1 MNGRNDHSPAVRSGA
16 STCPPLTPEAA
27 ARALAQ
33 AVAAAGELAR
43 SMLGSGMRTWTKDN
57 FSPVTE
63 ADLAVDALLHER
75 LQALAP
81 DHGWLS
87 EETADTPERLAR
99 RRVWV
104 VDPIDGTRSFISGLP
119 DWAIA
124 AALVED
130 GRPIAAALYAPAT
143 EEMFSASIGR
153 GATRNG
159 VPIFASAASSLS
171 GARIAGPRSIIE
183 RLARTGL
190 PLRVQP
196 RIHSLALR
204 IARVASGEVDASLAA
219 ARSHDWDL
227 AAADLLV
234 HEAGAC
240 LTTYDGAK
248 PVYNRPQHAHGALA
262 AAGIAIHPKLL
273 AALDAA
279 TSETGNSPRSAAMG
293 IAET

>member
-1 MNGRNDHSPAVRSGA
+1 MSGRNDAGTS
-16 STCPPLTPEAA
+16 PPLPPEAA
-27 ARALAQ
+27 ARALAE

-43 SMLGSGMRTWTKDN
+43 SMFRAGMRTWTKGN
-57 FSPVTE
+57 FSPVSE
-63 ADLAVDALLHER
+63 ADLAVDALLRER
-75 LQALAP
+75 LQTLAP

-87 EETADTPERLAR
+87 EETADTPERLTR

-104 VDPIDGTRSFISGLP
+104 VDPIDGTCSFISGLP

-124 AALVED
+124 AALIED
-130 GRPIAAALYAPAT
+130 GRPIAAALYAPAS
-143 EEMFSASIGR
+143 EEMYSASVGS

-171 GARIAGPRSIIE
+171 GARIAGPRSILE

-190 PLRVQP
+190 ALRVQP

-204 IARVASGEVDASLAA
+204 IARVASGEVDVSLAA

-234 HEAGAC
+234 HEAGGW

-248 PVYNRPQHAHGALA
+248 PVYNRSQHAHGALA
-262 AAGIAIHPKLL
+262 AAGIAIHRELL
-273 AALDAA
+273 ATLGA
-279 TSETGNSPRSAAMG
+279 TASETGNPPRSGAMG
-293 IAET
+293 TAET

>member
-1 MNGRNDHSPAVRSGA
+1 MSGWNDLSPAIPTGENTS
-16 STCPPLTPEAA
+16 PPLPPQAA
-27 ARALAQ
+27 ARALVQ
-33 AVAAAGELAR
+33 AVAEAGELAR
-43 SMLGSGMRTWTKDN
+43 SMLRPGMRTWTKGN
-57 FSPVTE
+57 ASPVTE
-63 ADLAVDALLHER
+63 ADIAVDALLRER

-104 VDPIDGTRSFISGLP
+104 VDPIDGTRSFIRGLP

-124 AALVED
+124 VALVED
-130 GRPIAAALYAPAT
+130 GRPVAAALYAPAS
-143 EEMFSASIGR
+143 EEMFSASAGR

-159 VPIFASAASSLS
+159 VLICASAAGSLS
-171 GARIAGPRSIIE
+171 GARIAGPRSSLE
-183 RLARTGL
+183 RLSQTGL
-190 PLRVQP
+190 ALRVQP

-204 IARVASGEVDASLAA
+204 IARVASGEVDVSLAA
-219 ARSHDWDL
+219 AHSHDWDL

-234 HEAGAC
+234 HEAGGR

-248 PVYNRPQHAHGALA
+248 PVYNRPRHVHGALA
-262 AAGIAIHPKLL
+262 AAGIAIHPELL
-273 AALDAA
+273 AALGAA
-279 TSETGNSPRSAAMG
+279 TSETGNSPRSGVMG